1 MEKHNVILDIR
12 TKKEYCS
19 GHICNSINIPTR
31 LPPFTEKTLKKLFND
46 LKHFIHKNK
55 IPPNLSIVTY
65 CKKGIRAE
73 QAKIFLKQLGM
84 KKVKSIGGIE
94 IQPLKS
100 TIQNNKI
107 LCYCK

>member
-1 MEKHNVILDIR
+1 MEKHNVILDVR

-19 GHICNSINIPTR
+19 GHLCNSINIPTP
-31 LPPFTEKTLKKLFND
+31 LPPFTEKTKKKLFND
-46 LKHFIHKNK
+46 LKKFVIKYKLPPK
-55 IPPNLSIVTY
+55 IPIIIY

-84 KKVKSIGGIE
+84 KKVRNIGGVE

-100 TIQNNKI
+100 TIEKYNI
-107 LCYCK
+107 ICYCK